1 MKAVILGRLV
11 IEKPKLSYIS
21 EEETQARLDSAGI
34 KHLRYLRDQ
43 STDNLRLSDDCV
55 RRASKALQDDLMS
68 ISGIEKNTADDILRV
83 VMLSTIKTEK
93 EDDVPSGWDPFTV
106 RFGELRMERRRKRRP
121 PSLPLKVW
129 DDSHHSYSYEELW
142 RKMFLFHWT
151 DTEGRYPDGM
161 LFEDTICTFNEKEHI
176 EYFEMQLE
184 KPICLI
190 RDDSSNT
197 QWAYKGF
204 VVTVEEKEKDIGIPR
219 PEYRRL
225 SQEEK
230 AQQVIE
236 AVTTQEKRVQKHRLL
251 SQEEKAQQVME
262 AVTTQEKRVQKLSK
276 LSSLEN
282 RMRKAAKRQPIS
294 DEVRMFVW
302 QRDKG
307 RCVQC
312 GSNEKLVFDHIIPAA
327 KGGSNTQPNLQLLC
341 ELCNRTKSDSI

>member
-1 MKAVILGRLV
+1 MKAVVLGKLV
-11 IEKPKLSYIS
+11 IEKPKLRYVS
-21 EEETQARLDSAGI
+21 EEESQARLDSAGI

-68 ISGIEKNTADDILRV
+68 ISGIENNTVDDILRV

-106 RFGELRMERRRKRRP
+106 RFGEFRMERRRKRRP

-142 RKMFLFHWT
+142 RNMFLFHWT
-151 DTEGRYPDGM
+151 DTEGRYPDGI

-184 KPICLI
+184 TPICLI
-190 RDDSSNT
+190 RDDSGNT
-197 QWAYKGF
+197 RWAYKGF
-204 VVTVEEKEKDIGIPR
+204 VVTAEEKENDIGIPR
-219 PEYRRL
+219 PEYRR
-225 SQEEK
+225 
-230 AQQVIE
+230 
-236 AVTTQEKRVQKHRLL
+236 L

-282 RMRKAAKRQPIS
+282 RMSKAAKRQPIS

-341 ELCNRTKSDSI
+341 ELCKKTKSDSI

>member
-1 MKAVILGRLV
+1 MGNSVRKEIKDSEMKAVILGKLV

-106 RFGELRMERRRKRRP
+106 RFGEFRMERRRKRRP

-151 DTEGRYPDGM
+151 DTECRYPDGM

-204 VVTVEEKEKDIGIPR
+204 VVTAEEKEKDIGIPR
-219 PEYRRL
+219 PEYRR
-225 SQEEK
+225 
-230 AQQVIE
+230 
-236 AVTTQEKRVQKHRLL
+236 L

-282 RMRKAAKRQPIS
+282 RMSKAAKRQPIS

>member
-1 MKAVILGRLV
+1 MKAVILGKLV

-106 RFGELRMERRRKRRP
+106 RFGELRMDRRRKRRP
-121 PSLPLKVW
+121 STLPLKVW

-204 VVTVEEKEKDIGIPR
+204 VVTAEEKEKDIGIPR
-219 PEYRRL
+219 PEYRR
-225 SQEEK
+225 
-230 AQQVIE
+230 
-236 AVTTQEKRVQKHRLL
+236 L

-282 RMRKAAKRQPIS
+282 RMSKAAKRQPIS

>member
-1 MKAVILGRLV
+1 MKAVILGKLV

-34 KHLRYLRDQ
+34 KHLRYLRDK
-43 STDNLRLSDDCV
+43 STDDLRLSDDCV

-106 RFGELRMERRRKRRP
+106 RFGELRMDRRRKRRP

-204 VVTVEEKEKDIGIPR
+204 VVTAEEKEKDIGIPR
-219 PEYRRL
+219 PEYRR
-225 SQEEK
+225 
-230 AQQVIE
+230 
-236 AVTTQEKRVQKHRLL
+236 L

-282 RMRKAAKRQPIS
+282 RMSKAAKRQPIS

-327 KGGSNTQPNLQLLC
+327 KGGSNTERNLQLLC
-341 ELCNRTKSDSI
+341 ELCNRTKSDSM

>member
-1 MKAVILGRLV
+1 
-11 IEKPKLSYIS
+11 
-21 EEETQARLDSAGI
+21 
-34 KHLRYLRDQ
+34 
-43 STDNLRLSDDCV
+43 
-55 RRASKALQDDLMS
+55 
-68 ISGIEKNTADDILRV
+68 
-83 VMLSTIKTEK
+83 
-93 EDDVPSGWDPFTV
+93 
-106 RFGELRMERRRKRRP
+106 
-121 PSLPLKVW
+121 
-129 DDSHHSYSYEELW
+129 
-142 RKMFLFHWT
+142 MFLFHWT

-190 RDDSSNT
+190 RDDSGNT

-204 VVTVEEKEKDIGIPR
+204 VVTAEEKEKDIGIPR
-219 PEYRRL
+219 AEYRP
-225 SQEEK
+225 
-230 AQQVIE
+230 
-236 AVTTQEKRVQKHRLL
+236 L

-262 AVTTQEKRVQKLSK
+262 AVTTQEKRVQKFSK
-276 LSSLEN
+276 LSLLEN
-282 RMRKAAKRQPIS
+282 RMSKAAKRQPIS

>member
-1 MKAVILGRLV
+1 MKAVILGKLV
-11 IEKPKLSYIS
+11 IEKPKLSFIS

-34 KHLRYLRDQ
+34 KHLRYLRDK
-43 STDNLRLSDDCV
+43 STDDLRLSDDCV

-121 PSLPLKVW
+121 PSLPLKGW

-142 RKMFLFHWT
+142 RNMFLFHWT

-204 VVTVEEKEKDIGIPR
+204 VVTAEENEIDIGIPR

-230 AQQVIE
+230 AQQV
-236 AVTTQEKRVQKHRLL
+236 
-251 SQEEKAQQVME
+251 ME
-262 AVTTQEKRVQKLSK
+262 AVTAQEKRVQKLSK

-282 RMRKAAKRQPIS
+282 RMSKAAKRQTIS

-327 KGGSNTQPNLQLLC
+327 KGGSNTERNLQLLC
-341 ELCNRTKSDSI
+341 ELCNRTKSDSM

>member
-1 MKAVILGRLV
+1 MKAVVLGKLV
-11 IEKPKLSYIS
+11 IEKPKLRYVS
-21 EEETQARLDSAGI
+21 EEESQARLDSAGI

-68 ISGIEKNTADDILRV
+68 ISGIENNTVDDILRV

-106 RFGELRMERRRKRRP
+106 RFGEFRMERRRKQRP

-142 RKMFLFHWT
+142 RNMFLFHWT
-151 DTEGRYPDGM
+151 DTEGRYPDGI

-184 KPICLI
+184 TPICLI
-190 RDDSSNT
+190 RDDSGNT
-197 QWAYKGF
+197 RWAYKGF
-204 VVTVEEKEKDIGIPR
+204 VVTAEEKENDIGIPR
-219 PEYRRL
+219 PEYRR
-225 SQEEK
+225 
-230 AQQVIE
+230 
-236 AVTTQEKRVQKHRLL
+236 L

-282 RMRKAAKRQPIS
+282 RMSKAAKRQPIS

-341 ELCNRTKSDSI
+341 ELCKKTKSDSI

>member
-1 MKAVILGRLV
+1 MKAVILGKLV

-129 DDSHHSYSYEELW
+129 DDSHHCYSYEELW
-142 RKMFLFHWT
+142 RNMFLFHWT

-219 PEYRRL
+219 PEY
-225 SQEEK
+225 
-230 AQQVIE
+230 
-236 AVTTQEKRVQKHRLL
+236 KRL

-262 AVTTQEKRVQKLSK
+262 TVTTQEKRVQKLSK

-282 RMRKAAKRQPIS
+282 RMSKAAKRQPIS

-327 KGGSNTQPNLQLLC
+327 KGGSNTQRNLQLLC

>member
-1 MKAVILGRLV
+1 MKAVILGKLV
-11 IEKPKLSYIS
+11 IEKPKLSFIS

-34 KHLRYLRDQ
+34 KHLRYLRDK
-43 STDNLRLSDDCV
+43 STDDLRLSDDCV

-93 EDDVPSGWDPFTV
+93 EDDVPSGRDPFTV
-106 RFGELRMERRRKRRP
+106 RFGELRMEKRRKRRP

-204 VVTVEEKEKDIGIPR
+204 VVTAEEKEKDIGIPR

-230 AQQVIE
+230 AQQV
-236 AVTTQEKRVQKHRLL
+236 
-251 SQEEKAQQVME
+251 ME
-262 AVTTQEKRVQKLSK
+262 AVTTQEKRGQKLSK

-282 RMRKAAKRQPIS
+282 PMSKAAKRQPIS

-327 KGGSNTQPNLQLLC
+327 KGGSNTGRNLQLLC
-341 ELCNRTKSDSI
+341 ELCNRTKSDSM

>member
-1 MKAVILGRLV
+1 MKAVILGKLV

-43 STDNLRLSDDCV
+43 STDNLRLSDDFV

-106 RFGELRMERRRKRRP
+106 RFGEFRMERRRKRRP

-142 RKMFLFHWT
+142 RNMFLFHWT

-204 VVTVEEKEKDIGIPR
+204 VVTAEEKEKDSGIPR
-219 PEYRRL
+219 PEY
-225 SQEEK
+225 
-230 AQQVIE
+230 
-236 AVTTQEKRVQKHRLL
+236 RLL

-282 RMRKAAKRQPIS
+282 RMSKAAKRQPIS

-327 KGGSNTQPNLQLLC
+327 KGGSNTQGNLQLLC

>member
-1 MKAVILGRLV
+1 MKAVVLGKLV
-11 IEKPKLSYIS
+11 IEKPKLRYVS

-68 ISGIEKNTADDILRV
+68 ISGIENNTVDDILRV

-93 EDDVPSGWDPFTV
+93 EDDVPSGRDPFTV
-106 RFGELRMERRRKRRP
+106 RFGELRMEKRRKRRP

-190 RDDSSNT
+190 RDDSGNT
-197 QWAYKGF
+197 RWAYKGF
-204 VVTVEEKEKDIGIPR
+204 VVTAEEKENDIGIPR
-219 PEYRRL
+219 PEYRR
-225 SQEEK
+225 
-230 AQQVIE
+230 
-236 AVTTQEKRVQKHRLL
+236 L

-282 RMRKAAKRQPIS
+282 RMSKAAKRQPIS

-341 ELCNRTKSDSI
+341 ELCKKTKSDSI

>member
-1 MKAVILGRLV
+1 
-11 IEKPKLSYIS
+11 
-21 EEETQARLDSAGI
+21 
-34 KHLRYLRDQ
+34 
-43 STDNLRLSDDCV
+43 
-55 RRASKALQDDLMS
+55 
-68 ISGIEKNTADDILRV
+68 
-83 VMLSTIKTEK
+83 
-93 EDDVPSGWDPFTV
+93 
-106 RFGELRMERRRKRRP
+106 MERRRKRRP

-129 DDSHHSYSYEELW
+129 DDSHHCYSYEELW
-142 RKMFLFHWT
+142 RNMFLFHWT

-204 VVTVEEKEKDIGIPR
+204 VVTAEEKEKDIGIPR
-219 PEYRRL
+219 PEY
-225 SQEEK
+225 
-230 AQQVIE
+230 
-236 AVTTQEKRVQKHRLL
+236 RLL

-262 AVTTQEKRVQKLSK
+262 AVTTQEKRVQKFSK
-276 LSSLEN
+276 LSLLEN
-282 RMRKAAKRQPIS
+282 RMSKAAKRQPIS

>member
-1 MKAVILGRLV
+1 MKAVVLGKLV
-11 IEKPKLSYIS
+11 IEKPKLRYVS

-68 ISGIEKNTADDILRV
+68 ISGIENNTVDDILRV

-106 RFGELRMERRRKRRP
+106 RFGEFRMERRRKRRP

-142 RKMFLFHWT
+142 RNMFLFHWT
-151 DTEGRYPDGM
+151 DTEGRYPDGI

-184 KPICLI
+184 TPICLI
-190 RDDSSNT
+190 RDDSGNT
-197 QWAYKGF
+197 RWAYKGF
-204 VVTVEEKEKDIGIPR
+204 VVTAEEKENDIGIPR
-219 PEYRRL
+219 PEYRR
-225 SQEEK
+225 
-230 AQQVIE
+230 
-236 AVTTQEKRVQKHRLL
+236 L

-282 RMRKAAKRQPIS
+282 RMSKAAKRQPIS

-327 KGGSNTQPNLQLLC
+327 KGGSNTQPNLELLC
-341 ELCNRTKSDSI
+341 ELCKKTKSDSI